1 MKATII
7 QWHPGFQAILQIELE
22 EELDVL
28 QFQKEYNLT
37 EKPLQIDTLII
48 KLKPGH
54 RIRKSIGHLFR
65 QYNILEYKGPDDYVS
80 INDFFKVIGYASV
93 LQSNTEREREIPPEE
108 ITMTFA
114 ASHYPDKLIR
124 FLKDTYKAVT
134 EVKDQGV
141 TYVSGLL
148 FPVQILQLPM
158 LDPDEYQWLSRLR
171 RNLLTADLDRLTR
184 AYQKKQQNPLYQA
197 AMNLIMRANPREF
210 REGKEMLE
218 ALEEL
223 FPEEFAEKNRL
234 LEELQKKMEEQEEIL
249 ADQKKKLEG
258 LKKQADKLEKYKKQ
272 NKKLK
277 KKLNLR
283 KSGQKLKSK
292 KAPIPQLPYR

>member
-1 MKATII
+1 MKPTII

-93 LQSNTEREREIPPEE
+93 LQSNTERKREIPPEE

-134 EVKDQGV
+134 EVKGQGV

-197 AMNLIMRANPREF
+197 AINLIMRANPREF

-283 KSGQKLKSK
+283 KSRQNYAK
-292 KAPIPQLPYR
+292 Y